1 MSDNG
6 SSQPSARLD
15 RITGWVLT
23 LLLLVLPVC
32 LALGHRSGSAS
43 GLSLLHSYVS
53 EYESSAPH
61 WPWIVVSILIFSLLL
76 LVLAF
81 GFLIRLGN
89 VPLAMLGC
97 VMLAAAATPMFFV
110 AYAPVRRVEQPG
122 PEHLSPWRPSYWFM
136 SRTART
142 PREQGEADAYSHVH
156 YQAIRLAVAAGLLGI
171 VVLAAG
177 LLGVPAWR
185 VFAIASIACAVAMA
199 VLFAAGD
206 WSARFHGL
214 WQRMG
219 LALMY
224 AWAWIARLK
233 LGMAPLRRHW

>member
-1 MSDNG
+1 MTDDGNN
-6 SSQPSARLD
+6 PNRTRPDRSAKW
-15 RITGWVLT
+15 TLT
-23 LLLLVLPVC
+23 FLLLVLPVC
-32 LALGHRSGSAS
+32 LVLGHRDGSAS

-61 WPWIVVSILIFSLLL
+61 WPWIVVSILTFGVML

-81 GFLIRLGN
+81 GFLGRMRD

-97 VMLAAAATPMFFV
+97 VMLAASATPMFFV
-110 AYAPVRRVEQPG
+110 AYAPVRRVRQPE
-122 PEHLSPWRPSYWFM
+122 PSHLSHWRPAYWFA
-136 SRTART
+136 SRTALT
-142 PREQGEADAYSHVH
+142 PHDQGRADAYSDVH
-156 YQAIRLAVAAGLLGI
+156 YQAIRLSLATGLLGI

-177 LLGVPAWR
+177 VLSLPDWR
-185 VFAIASIACAVAMA
+185 SFAVASITCAVAMA

-206 WSARFHGL
+206 RTPRFHGL

-224 AWAWIARLK
+224 AWFWLARLK
-233 LGMAPLRRHW
+233 LGEKSPAD